1 MFPVEIWEII
11 LKKVSDPS
19 ALVVLQEVC
28 STWYYI
34 IEKII
39 KNFNW
44 KRTCIHEI
52 GRSHVHDI
60 MIKAFPSHCLDD
72 YPVIIDEDIWRGTY
86 YSFSKWIMILNAEP
100 VLMKIDFSENS
111 SVVTCTATSND
122 NVAIG
127 TNSGSIYFYNIF
139 NVNEPFFVAIHGE
152 PLDQVEFWYND
163 QQEILAVSKSKNN
176 SLKFWNVSS
185 KAELKSSISSAQS
198 ICVGSMYNCYSQND
212 EIILEHKWSLDGII
226 CNTHLRFDL
235 GDATAIGIYLR
246 NARPLLLSYKNNSE
260 LKLFLRQDMAYGL
273 SSKSERV
280 LRTHLIPDDFCLSC
294 KFYVTYYNAI
304 LFVIGKYFLIII
316 IYFFKLPV
324 VFINISEKYLF
335 ISFSYDYKIYDIFSY
350 LDGCVTSI
358 ITHGHLLFLGL
369 DSGVIHVI
377 HAPTADFLLH
387 LNFNTIKTKSIRISN
402 DEPIISMNIAEA
414 EKDPY
419 IFVAT
424 KTKNYLVNFI

>member
-11 LKKVSDPS
+11 LQKIPDPS
-19 ALVVLQEVC
+19 ALMVLQEVC
-28 STWYYI
+28 STWYWI

-44 KRTCIHEI
+44 KRTCMHEI

-72 YPVIIDEDIWRGTY
+72 YPVIIDEEIWRGTF
-86 YSFSKWIMILNAEP
+86 YSFSKWIMILQAEA
-100 VLMKIDFSENS
+100 VLTKIHVSEKFKENELI
-111 SVVTCTATSND
+111 TCTAASSD
-122 NVAIG
+122 NVAAG
-127 TNSGSIYFYNIF
+127 TDLGSIYFYNIF
-139 NVNEPFFVAIHGE
+139 NVNEPVFTATHGE
-152 PLDQVEFWYND
+152 PIDQIEFWYND
-163 QQEILAVSKSKNN
+163 QEEILVVSKSKNN
-176 SLKFWNVSS
+176 SIKFWNVTA
-185 KAELKSSISSAQS
+185 KKQLKSSISSAQS
-198 ICVGSMYNCYSQND
+198 ICAGSMNNCYSQN
-212 EIILEHKWSLDGII
+212 EGII
-226 CNTHLRFDL
+226 YEHSCTMSIIISKKHLQFDL

-280 LRTHLIPDDFCLSC
+280 LKSYIIPDDSSLSLRI

-304 LFVIGKYFLIII
+304 IFIIGR
-316 IYFFKLPV
+316 
-324 VFINISEKYLF
+324 YLF
-335 ISFSYDYKIYDIFSY
+335 ISFSYDYNIYDIFSY
-350 LDGCVTSI
+350 LGGCITSV
-358 ITHGHLLFLGL
+358 ITHGHILFFGL
-369 DSGVIHVI
+369 DSGVIHI
-377 HAPTADFLLH
+377 IYAPTADCLLH
-387 LNFNTIKTKSIRISN
+387 LNFDNVKSKSIRISN

-424 KTKNYLVNFI
+424 KTKNYIVNFI